1 LIVSLF
7 IFVKITFLTEKA
19 EVSQVQMPSA
29 GLPLEKEQDS
39 SLWLTSDNIINPES
53 KEPLI
58 IKDKDKKENRQK
70 KR

>member
-1 LIVSLF
+1 
-7 IFVKITFLTEKA
+7 VKITFLTEKS
-19 EVSQVQMPSA
+19 EDSQVQLPSA
-29 GLPLEKEQDS
+29 GLPLEKEQDP
-39 SLWLTSDNIINPES
+39 SLWLSSDNIINPES